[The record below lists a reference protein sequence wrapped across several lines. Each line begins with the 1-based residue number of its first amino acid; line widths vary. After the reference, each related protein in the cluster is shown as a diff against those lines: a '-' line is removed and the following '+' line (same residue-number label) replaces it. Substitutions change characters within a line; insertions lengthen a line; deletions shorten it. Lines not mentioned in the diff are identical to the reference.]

1 MNHSNKMLFSRITLL
16 LVLYAITSSASDT
29 NGRKQLLPVRVY
41 YESLCY
47 DSLRFFRN
55 QLKPLWTKRKDFI
68 DLKLIPFGK
77 ASVRRFV
84 MPRSH
89 FYANLSFSFKTVHDF

>member
-1 MNHSNKMLFSRITLL
+1 MNHSNKMFVSRLLILFLTCG
-16 LVLYAITSSASDT
+16 VTVFASET
-29 NGRKQLLPVRVY
+29 ESKQLLPVRVY

-55 QLKPLWTKRKDFI
+55 QLKPLWAKRKNFI

-77 ASVRRFV
+77 ASVSRLDV
-84 MPRSH
+84 
-89 FYANLSFSFKTVHDF
+89 